1 MAAQR
6 KDLEYLQRMM
16 LHTNQFSK
24 TYRMEKEHF
33 EYLLSHLTD
42 ALRLDELQSMRS
54 TSGNEPIKSMMN
66 HPKKYLLNKDKVPV
80 SSLRAFW
87 PDSLLT
93 PADT

>member
-54 TSGNEPIKSMMN
+54 TSGNEPISPERILASGLEYLGEGSSPRSLAHSYGASEPSMQ
-66 HPKKYLLNKDKVPV
+66 
-80 SSLRAFW
+80 
-87 PDSLLT
+87 
-93 PADT
+93 